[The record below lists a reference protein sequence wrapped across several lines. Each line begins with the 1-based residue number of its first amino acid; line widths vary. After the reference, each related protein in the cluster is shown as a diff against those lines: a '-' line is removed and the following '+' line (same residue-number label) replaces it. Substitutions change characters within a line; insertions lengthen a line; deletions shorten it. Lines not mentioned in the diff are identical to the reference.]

1 MAMENL
7 NNDGCKREL
16 KATPYERLRELN
28 VCILVRSIEAVE
40 RLLLIY
46 AINLTHAHDYSG
58 P

>member
-1 MAMENL
+1 MENL